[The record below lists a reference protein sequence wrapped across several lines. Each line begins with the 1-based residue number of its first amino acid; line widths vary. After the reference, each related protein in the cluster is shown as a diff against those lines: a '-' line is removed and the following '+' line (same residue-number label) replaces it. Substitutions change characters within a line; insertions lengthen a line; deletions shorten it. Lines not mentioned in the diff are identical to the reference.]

1 MTSSVEQRV
10 RDLRLDR
17 RALRAEQARV
27 GWWRRLVRARMD
39 LAVASATQPQPLGEG
54 VAFQLPVP
62 VGVDVPRPSELGEIL
77 AGVDPQAE
85 VGRLDELRAL
95 DAQLARY
102 EDGVRDALGAATE
115 RLIARLAADPL
126 ATTAWMREPLSR
138 G

>member
-1 MTSSVEQRV
+1 MTPPVEQRV
-10 RDLRLDR
+10 LDLRLDR

-39 LAVASATQPQPLGEG
+39 LAVASAAQPQPLGEE
-54 VAFQLPVP
+54 VAFHLPP
-62 VGVDVPRPSELGEIL
+62 AVGVDVPRPSELGGVL
-77 AGVDPQAE
+77 AGVEPQAE

-102 EDGVRDALGAATE
+102 EAGVRDALGAATE
-115 RLIARLAADPL
+115 RLIARLATDP
-126 ATTAWMREPLSR
+126 ATTTARMREPLTR